1 MEERK
6 QLRGEK
12 SRLFSLAASR
22 TEGEGFSLDIF
33 THKLGG
39 KPVCSLAE
47 KLQLKMYDF
56 HLPEEEG
63 TKVSAGLYKHWR
75 LQKQTEGL
83 SLPHLP
89 PAVWETVPLMVG
101 GVWGRIQSHT
111 GQSLQMTLS

>member
-1 MEERK
+1 MRV
-6 QLRGEK
+6 
-12 SRLFSLAASR
+12 
-22 TEGEGFSLDIF
+22 SLDIF

-63 TKVSAGLYKHWR
+63 PKVSAGLCKHWR

-89 PAVWETVPLMVG
+89 PAVWDTVQLMMGRDG
-101 GVWGRIQSHT
+101 GEMQSHT
-111 GQSLQMTLS
+111 PQPLQMTLP